1 MIKMY
6 NNFLS
11 NKLDDDDIDNKNND
25 LNTINLHKDA
35 RKSRKRKCTFSSSEQ
50 FKKKQLIKKI

>member
-6 NNFLS
+6 NHFLS

-50 FKKKQLIKKI
+50 FKKKTID